1 MRRRDHRDLLLLAAL
16 WGASFLFM
24 RLGAADF
31 GPVALVFVR
40 VAGASLVL
48 LPLLLW
54 RGGGAGAADGVR
66 ALRQHWRVIA
76 LVGVINSAVPFLLF
90 TAAAL
95 VLSAALMAMF
105 NATAPIF
112 GALIAWLW
120 LKDKLPASRA
130 MGLLIGLIGV
140 VVLAWDKADFT
151 AGEHGISAAWGM
163 LACLLATLLYGL
175 AANLSRRYLA
185 GVPPL
190 AVAAGS
196 QVTAALVLLLPALVW
211 WPAAAPSGSAWASA
225 AALAVGCTAWAYALY
240 FRLIANV
247 GVSRAISVTFL
258 IPAFAML
265 WGAVFLGEVP
275 TTRMLLGGGVVLL
288 GTALA
293 TGMLRLP
300 FSRRAVAR

>member
-1 MRRRDHRDLLLLAAL
+1 MNRRDLFDLLLLGAL

-40 VAGASLVL
+40 VAGASVVL
-48 LPLLLW
+48 LPMLLW
-54 RGGGAGAADGVR
+54 RRGGWS
-66 ALRQHWRVIA
+66 ALRQHWRAIA
-76 LVGVINSAVPFLLF
+76 VVGVINSALPFVLF

-95 VLSAALMAMF
+95 VLSAALMAML
-105 NATAPIF
+105 NATAPLF
-112 GALIAWLW
+112 GALVAWLW

-130 MGLLIGLIGV
+130 LGLLTGLLGV
-140 VVLAWDKADFT
+140 VVLAWDKADFK
-151 AGEHGISAAWGM
+151 AGSHGIIPLWGM
-163 LACLLATLLYGL
+163 VACVLATLLYGV
-175 AANLSRRYLA
+175 AANVSRRYLV

-196 QVTAALVLLLPALVW
+196 QLSAALFLLLPALWW
-211 WPAAAPSGSAWASA
+211 WPAVSPSASAWASA
-225 AALAVGCTAWAYALY
+225 AALALACSAWAYVLY

-247 GVSRAISVTFL
+247 GASQAISVTFL

-265 WGAVFLGEVP
+265 WGAVFLGELP
-275 TTRMLLGGGVVLL
+275 SARMLLGGAVVLL

-293 TGMLRLP
+293 TGVLQGLFKRGT
-300 FSRRAVAR
+300 A

>member
-1 MRRRDHRDLLLLAAL
+1 MTRRDHIDLLLLGAL

-48 LPLLLW
+48 LPLLLLG
-54 RGGGAGAADGVR
+54 RGGGP

-76 LVGVINSAVPFLLF
+76 VVGVINSAIPFLLF

-95 VLSAALMAMF
+95 VLSASLMAMF

-112 GALIAWLW
+112 GALVAWLW

-130 MGLLIGLIGV
+130 LGMLVGLVGV
-140 VVLAWDKADFT
+140 VILAWDKADFT
-151 AGEHGISAAWGM
+151 PGAQGISPAWGM
-163 LACLLATLLYGL
+163 AACVLATLLYGV
-175 AANLSRRYLA
+175 AANLSRRYLV
-185 GVPPL
+185 GVPPM
-190 AVAAGS
+190 AVATGS
-196 QVTAALVLLLPALVW
+196 QLSAALFLLLPALWW
-211 WPAAAPSGSAWASA
+211 WPAAAPPGSAWLSA
-225 AALAVGCTAWAYALY
+225 AALALGCSAWAYVLY

-247 GVSRAISVTFL
+247 GVSQAISVTFL

-265 WGAVFLGEVP
+265 WGALFLAEVP
-275 TTRMLLGGGVVLL
+275 SLSMWVGGAVVLL

-293 TGMLRLP
+293 TGTLSIPFPRRLGI
-300 FSRRAVAR
+300 

>member
-1 MRRRDHRDLLLLAAL
+1 MTRRDLFDLVLLAAL

-40 VAGASLVL
+40 VAGASAVLV
-48 LPLLLW
+48 PLLLV
-54 RGGGAGAADGVR
+54 RGGNGGGGA
-66 ALRQHWRVIA
+66 ALRRHWQVIA
-76 LVGVINSAVPFLLF
+76 LVGVVNSALPFMLF
-90 TAAAL
+90 TVAAL

-112 GALIAWLW
+112 GALVAWAW
-120 LKDKLPASRA
+120 LKDKLPTSRA
-130 MGLLIGLIGV
+130 LGLLIGLLGV
-140 VVLAWDKADFT
+140 VVLAWDKADFK
-151 AGEHGISAAWGM
+151 AGDHGISAAWGM
-163 LACLLATLLYGL
+163 AACVLASVLYGV
-175 AANLSRRYLA
+175 AANISRRYLA

-196 QVTAALVLLLPALVW
+196 QLSATLFLLLPALFW
-211 WPAAAPSGSAWASA
+211 WPAAAPSA
-225 AALAVGCTAWAYALY
+225 TAWAYALY

-265 WGAVFLGEVP
+265 WGAVFLGEIP
-275 TTRMLLGGGVVLL
+275 SARMLLGGAVVLL

-293 TGMLRLP
+293 TGVLP
-300 FSRRAVAR
+300 GPLSRRAGKG